1 MLPELNEDAI
11 NNEVTLTLT
20 MEKAT
25 SQNKNV
31 GVNVGVKMTKTEKR
45 VVELFSSSGNMTT
58 EQLAEAIGV
67 SQRTIERCIGTLKK
81 KKVLVRHGA
90 DKDGY

>member
-31 GVNVGVKMTKTEKR
+31 GVKMTKTEKR

-58 EQLAEAIGV
+58 EQLADAIGV